1 MIACAALAVAAA
13 CAGPPI
19 SSYVVPGEGGFAARP
34 DRAVTVAPPGV
45 GSSRLLVR
53 TVDRTGHGRVVRG
66 FDRYLLGSRK
76 IFASSGDNPS
86 FSASVDQAGRWI
98 VVNARTTR
106 YAYEGAEDYSFPSGE
121 VVVAGTARGPVR
133 ELQACP
139 GIGGGTESLDGS
151 RLALTSCD
159 GSKLVVHDLAHPR
172 VRPVEVPM
180 RAISRRRMVSVTL
193 AGGYLAVMEYGP
205 VEEREVIRVLRW
217 PSLKPVYTVTRAHV
231 PPDFE
236 LARDGT
242 LVVIR
247 SPEGEPAF
255 GPAAGPSSPCLNMRL
270 EMVWLSPTEPV
281 PHVLPGTPCED
292 EVSLHGD
299 QVLFGRLVAPA
310 AQGNAETDVALTDL
324 HGAAPRRALAN
335 DTPTFAPSGVTFA
348 ADGSVEV
355 QREGCGGTLR
365 IGFFRLSDL
374 LAGPLEPVRCPTR
387 KAR

>member
-1 MIACAALAVAAA
+1 MIACAALTVAAA
-13 CAGPPI
+13 CAAPAI

-53 TVDRTGHGRVVRG
+53 TVDRLGRGRVVRG
-66 FDRYLLGSRK
+66 FDRYLFGSRK
-76 IFASSGDNPS
+76 IFAGSGDTS
-86 FSASVDQAGRWI
+86 DFSASVEQAGRWI
-98 VVNARTTR
+98 VVNARTTG
-106 YAYEGAEDYSFPSGE
+106 YASEGAEGYSFPSGE
-121 VVVAGTARGPVR
+121 VVVAGTARGRVR

-151 RLALTSCD
+151 RVALSSCD
-159 GSKLVVHDLAHPR
+159 GLKLVVHDLAHPR
-172 VRPVEVPM
+172 ARPVEVPM

-193 AGGYLAVMEYGP
+193 AGGYLAVVEYGP
-205 VEEREVIRVLRW
+205 VAEIRVLRW

-231 PPDFE
+231 SPDFE

-255 GPAAGPSSPCLNMRL
+255 GPAAGPSSPCLNTRL

-292 EVSLHGD
+292 VASLHGD
-299 QVLFGRLVAPA
+299 QVLFERLVAPA

-324 HGAAPRRALAN
+324 HGAAFRRVLAN
-335 DTPTFAPSGVTFA
+335 DTPTFAPSSVTFA

-365 IGFFRLSDL
+365 IDFFRLSDL
-374 LAGPLEPVRCPTR
+374 LAGPPAPVQCPTR